1 MKKIYTILFSL
12 FFVFTNCTKEDP
24 EPVKV
29 YILSVTASPTNSES
43 VTIKNNSGNT
53 VDVSG
58 WIIGDLNNSNA
69 YSIPSGNSLK
79 QGQSFIFY
87 ASTMGFGI
95 NNSGEVIYLKNS
107 SGQTVDTWSN

>member
-69 YSIPSGNSLK
+69 YSIPSGNSLN
-79 QGQSFIFY
+79 QGQSFDILCLKHWDLE
-87 ASTMGFGI
+87 S
-95 NNSGEVIYLKNS
+95 NNSGEDLFKKK
-107 SGQTVDTWSN
+107 

>member
-1 MKKIYTILFSL
+1 MKNIYIILFSL
-12 FFVFTNCTKEDP
+12 FCTLTSCTKEDV

-29 YILSVTASPTNSES
+29 YIYSVTASPTNSES

-58 WIIGDLNNSNA
+58 WIIGDLNNPNS
-69 YSIPSGNSLK
+69 YSIPSGNSLN

-95 NNSGEVIYLKNS
+95 NNSGEIIYLKNS

>member
-1 MKKIYTILFSL
+1 MKRFYFYLLGLLI
-12 FFVFTNCTKEDP
+12 VFTNCTKEDP
-24 EPVKV
+24 EPTNV
-29 YILSVTASPTNSES
+29 YIYSVVASPTNSES
-43 VTIKNNSGNT
+43 VTIKNNSGYT

-58 WIIGDLNNSNA
+58 WIIGDLNDPNA
-69 YSIPSGNSLK
+69 YSIPSGNSLN

-95 NNSGEVIYLKNS
+95 NNSGEVLYLKNS